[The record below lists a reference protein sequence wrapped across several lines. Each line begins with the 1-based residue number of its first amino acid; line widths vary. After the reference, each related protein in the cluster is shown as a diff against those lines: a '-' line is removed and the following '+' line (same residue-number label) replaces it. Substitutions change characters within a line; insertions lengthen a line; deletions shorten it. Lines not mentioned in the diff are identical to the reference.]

1 MLTLL
6 LFAAG
11 AGAIAAL
18 WNRWFRAVP
27 WRFVALFWLLCAG
40 YQAQTL
46 FTSRVDVPG
55 GLAFH
60 AWPWKVIDAPAPKA
74 NTGIVFTQ
82 LAPWTRI
89 ARDEVKS
96 GAMPLWNR
104 HSAGGAPLMA
114 NQQTAI
120 FHPFTLAGLPLSAG
134 KAFTLSAC
142 LRLFTLMFFTFVLLR
157 GFGLGDG
164 ASMFGAVAY
173 GFCTFHVV
181 WLLFPLGL
189 ATMMLPVA
197 LTGARELMETNGRPA
212 YVLLTAGLALSV
224 LGGHPESA
232 LWVWITTAMF
242 ALWLAVASRSD
253 ASECGGLPPPSKLPS
268 TGVGVQEVSATGRG
282 ISRLAGDK
290 RAAVLRRL
298 FVAASAF
305 IVAGLLTAFFWYPTL
320 RALEST
326 ERFEKFHR
334 LDLNPADHGLSYE
347 WLLPLIAPNV
357 LGNPVSA
364 TYTPPRG
371 THPAVLNDY
380 GEVASSYAGLLTL
393 ALALSAPF
401 VTRRRPLW
409 FAAGLMLFAL
419 LTVGEAPLWRDVVPA
434 IPLAGV
440 SLHQRLRVLW
450 DLGVCMAAAVAL
462 DGLVRRAALVKG
474 GDTVPRAEA
483 RATFVAIVVCGA
495 GLVAIYALRVS
506 RLDGLAIGQ
515 LAIPLATLIVFSLRP
530 SISLATAVVFA
541 DLVAATWR
549 YNPPARP
556 EHVYPV
562 TGAIDFMQRAEKPYR
577 VAAWGWSFM
586 PETPGWYGLEDVKTT
601 DPVQHFAY
609 MFLLRGYF
617 GIDPASP
624 DLVLSNVE
632 RPYADFMNVRY
643 LYAPPDNLTHP
654 AGFVERYRGADGVVL
669 ENTEVLPRYFLAGQA
684 RVELDLGM
692 TVAYSRFI
700 TDFLAQAI
708 VDRKPAHVPER
719 FGGGSVRIR
728 SYEANRT
735 VLDVDSRGW
744 NLLVTSDTHWPGWRA
759 RVNGR
764 DQEVVTVNGAFNGVF
779 LPPGA
784 AKVELWYWPEEL
796 THGLIAGALGMVLLA
811 VFVARR

>member
-1 MLTLL
+1 LLTLL

-11 AGAIAAL
+11 AAAMAVI
-18 WNRWFRAVP
+18 WNRWFRPVP
-27 WRFVALFWLLCAG
+27 WKFVALFWLLCAG

-46 FTSRVDVPG
+46 FTARVDVPG

-60 AWPWKVIDAPAPKA
+60 AWPWKVIDAPAAKA

-89 ARDEVKS
+89 ARDELKS

-120 FHPFTLAGLPLSAG
+120 FHPFTVAGLPLSVG

-142 LRLFTLMFFTFVLLR
+142 LRLFTLLFFTFVLLR
-157 GFGLGDG
+157 GFGLGAA

-173 GFCTFHVV
+173 GFCTFHVI

-197 LTGARELMETNGRPA
+197 LTGARELMETNSRAA

-232 LWVWITTAMF
+232 LWVWITTAVF
-242 ALWLAVASRSD
+242 ATWLAAASRSD
-253 ASECGGLPPPSKLPS
+253 ALECGGLPPPSRLPWS
-268 TGVGVQEVSATGRG
+268 
-282 ISRLAGDK
+282 DK
-290 RAAVLRRL
+290 RRAVLRRL

-347 WLLPLIAPNV
+347 WLLPLIAPNA
-357 LGNPVSA
+357 LGNPVNG

-371 THPAVLNDY
+371 AHPAVLNDY

-419 LTVGEAPLWRDVVPA
+419 LTIGEAPLWRDAIRA

-462 DGLVRRAALVKG
+462 DGLAARRARPEAG
-474 GDTVPRAEA
+474 GSFPRAEA
-483 RATFVAIVVCGA
+483 RATWVAIVGCA
-495 GLVAIYALRVS
+495 AALLAIYALRAP
-506 RLDGLAIGQ
+506 RLEGLAIAQ
-515 LAIPLATLIVFSLRP
+515 LAIPLATLIVFALRP
-530 SISLATAVVFA
+530 SIALATAVVFV

-624 DLVLSNVE
+624 DLVLGNVE
-632 RPYADFMNVRY
+632 RPYTDFLNVRY
-643 LYAPPDNLTHP
+643 LYAPPDNATHP

-669 ENTEVLPRYFLAGQA
+669 ENAEVLPRYFLAGQA
-684 RVELDLGM
+684 RVEPDLGM

-700 TDFLAQAI
+700 ADFREQAI
-708 VDRKPAHVPER
+708 VDRKPPQAPLR
-719 FGGGSVRIR
+719 FAGGTVRIR

-735 VLDVDSRGW
+735 LLDVESRGW
-744 NLLVTSDTHWPGWRA
+744 NLLATSDTHWPGWRA

-779 LPPGA
+779 LPPGSS
-784 AKVELWYWPEEL
+784 KVELWYWPEEL
-796 THGLIAGALGMVLLA
+796 IHGLIAGAVGLVLLA
-811 VFVARR
+811 MFVARR